1 MSKTSLQD
9 DQEKLKEYAVLIY
22 KILEKHYGNDV
33 HSPLKY
39 KYPYQFCIAVILS
52 AQCTDEQVNRVTP
65 HLFKKFP
72 TIESLANA
80 PVEEIENV
88 IYSTGF
94 YKNKAKNIQAF
105 CKTLINQY
113 NGKIPQTIEELLK
126 LPGVGRKTANVILQE
141 LYKIPSGIVVDT
153 HVKRLANVL
162 GLTNQKNPEKIE
174 QELIQILP
182 KKYWINFS
190 LYLIFLGR
198 SYCTAKK
205 RFCKE
210 CPLKNICI
218 SANI

>member
-1 MSKTSLQD
+1 MPKKSVQD
-9 DQEKLKEYAVLIY
+9 DQEKRKDYAVRIY
-22 KILEKHYGNDV
+22 KVLENQYGKDV
-33 HSPLKY
+33 HSPLKF
-39 KYPYQFCIAVILS
+39 KEPYQFCIAVILS
-52 AQCTDEQVNRVTP
+52 AQCTDEQVNKVTP
-65 HLFKKFP
+65 ELFKKFP

-105 CKTLINQY
+105 CKTLIEQY

-153 HVKRLANVL
+153 HVKRLSNVL

-174 QELIQILP
+174 QELMNLLP

-198 SYCTAKK
+198 TYCTAKK
-205 RFCKE
+205 RLCTQ

-218 SANI
+218 SSSL